1 MAKPSQSSFR
11 RILVS
16 RILLLF
22 VPVLLVGEILALNKA
37 RSSLLETARKNLTES
52 SMIKGE
58 KIVDAIA
65 ALKSNLLSASQ
76 TTVIKSGSSS
86 QAQQFLNAI
95 AQQLPT
101 HIECIQL
108 TNLRRNARIIA
119 STCGDEPIAEL
130 KLPLPND
137 EIEVEAISPSL
148 DGKTGKKN
156 STNQLQLLLSAPVYD
171 RFGNLHY
178 ALRIKTALQQKI
190 KNKRGSLTG
199 STVVIAEDGTILAH
213 PLTARVGT
221 NIKQHPD
228 ASRLKSILKRAI
240 AGKRDSVT
248 LYFKEGEKEG
258 TELVAGY
265 TAIPNPITNQ
275 QQQKWVVLAV
285 TSLDNALFGLGEI
298 KLILLALTFGL
309 ISVSVLASLY
319 LGRYLA
325 RPVEELRDYALNL
338 NSHHSAESVPHNFQ
352 IREFNQLA
360 QALNQMVERLKA
372 WAEELEIAW
381 KEAKTANHLKS
392 KFLATT
398 SHELRNPL
406 HTIINCVQLVK
417 DGMCDSREEE
427 MEYLLHADQAAIH
440 LLGII
445 NDLLDLSKIEEGKLS
460 VVTEPIDLRK
470 LLQEVINFQSVNVQ
484 KKSLQLKID
493 LRQEVIPVKAD
504 AAKLKQVLI
513 NVIGNATKFT
523 EAGSIAIATEIENS
537 FSQSQVII
545 TVTDTGVGIDPAQ
558 QHKLFRPFVMADNA
572 NTRKFEGT
580 GLGLAISRN
589 LIELMG
595 GTITLES
602 AGINQGT
609 TIAIALPLIN
619 ASLLSTSAPQEVSD
633 ETGAS
638 QIKEIEE
645 ISSQEK
651 IFPSPTGVMEVEKS
665 EHRLPPMGT
674 SEEIGIWKQVEETCA
689 ADTLRTTRHTSEF
702 SLHSPNSPSL
712 KS

>member
-1 MAKPSQSSFR
+1 MSLLFWFAFFEVRLPMTKPSQSSFR

-22 VPVLLVGEILALNKA
+22 VPVLLAGEILALNKA

-52 SMIKGE
+52 SQIKGE

-65 ALKSNLLSASQ
+65 SLKSNLLSASQ
-76 TTVIKSGSSS
+76 TTVIKSGSPWE
-86 QAQQFLNAI
+86 AQQFLNQLAE
-95 AQQLPT
+95 QLPT

-108 TNLRRNARIIA
+108 ANLRNGNIIA
-119 STCGDEPIAEL
+119 STCGDEAIAKL

-137 EIEVEAISPSL
+137 EIEIEAISPSL
-148 DGKTGKKN
+148 NGKTGKKD
-156 STNQLQLLLSAPVYD
+156 SRHQLQLLLSAPVYD
-171 RFGNLHY
+171 RFNNLHY
-178 ALRIKTALQQKI
+178 ALRIKTYLHQQI

-213 PLTARVGT
+213 PLPGRVGT

-228 ASRLKSILKRAI
+228 ASRLEMILKHAI
-240 AGKRDSVT
+240 AGKQDSVT
-248 LYFKEGEKEG
+248 LYFKEGEEKEG
-258 TELVAGY
+258 IELVAGY
-265 TAIPNPITNQ
+265 TAIPSPITNK
-275 QQQKWVVLAV
+275 QQQKWIVLAV

-325 RPVEELRDYALNL
+325 RPVEQLRDYALNL
-338 NSHHSAESVPHNFQ
+338 NSHHSAELVPHNFK
-352 IREFNQLA
+352 IKEFNQLA

-381 KEAKTANHLKS
+381 KEAKNANNVKS
-392 KFLATT
+392 KFVATT

-406 HTIINCVQLVK
+406 HTIINCVRIVR

-470 LLQEVINFQSVNVQ
+470 LLQEVINLQSVNVQ
-484 KKSLQLKID
+484 KKGLKFKID
-493 LRQEVIPVKAD
+493 LGQEVIAIRGD

-523 EAGSIAIATEIENS
+523 ETGSIAIATEIENS

-545 TVTDTGVGIDPAQ
+545 TITDTGVGIEPAQ

-572 NTRKFEGT
+572 STRKFEGT

-589 LIELMG
+589 LIELMK
-595 GTITLES
+595 GTITLDS

-609 TIAIALPLIN
+609 TIAIALPLID
-619 ASLLSTSAPQEVSD
+619 ASLLSTSAHQEVSD
-633 ETGAS
+633 QTGVN
-638 QIKEIEE
+638 QIREIEE

-651 IFPSPTGVMEVEKS
+651 IFPPPREVVEVEKS
-665 EHRLPPMGT
+665 DHRLPPMGS
-674 SEEIGIWKQVEETCA
+674 SEEIGIWREVR
-689 ADTLRTTRHTSEF
+689 DTSGANSLRTTRR
-702 SLHSPNSPSL
+702 
-712 KS
+712 

>member
-1 MAKPSQSSFR
+1 MTKLSQSSFR

-22 VPVLLVGEILALNKA
+22 VPVLFAGEILALNKA

-52 SMIKGE
+52 ATIKGE

-65 ALKSNLLSASQ
+65 ALKSNLFSASQ
-76 TTVIKSGSSS
+76 TTVIKSGSPWE
-86 QAQQFLNAI
+86 AQHFIEQL

-108 TNLRRNARIIA
+108 ANLRNGNIIA
-119 STCGDEPIAEL
+119 STCGYESIAEL

-137 EIEVEAISPSL
+137 EIEVEAISPSKV
-148 DGKTGKKN
+148 GKTGKRD
-156 STNQLQLLLSAPVYD
+156 TIHQLQLLLSAPVYD
-171 RFGNLHY
+171 KFGNLHY
-178 ALRIKTALQQKI
+178 ALRIKSALHQQI

-213 PLTARVGT
+213 PLTDRVGT
-221 NIKQHPD
+221 NIRQHPD

-240 AGKRDSVT
+240 AGRQASVN
-248 LYFKEGEKEG
+248 LYFKEGTEQEG
-258 TELVAGY
+258 IELVAGY

-275 QQQKWVVLAV
+275 QQQKWIVLAV

-309 ISVSVLASLY
+309 IVVSVLASLY

-325 RPVEELRDYALNL
+325 RPVEQLRDYALNL

-360 QALNQMVERLKA
+360 QALDLMVERLKA

-381 KEAKTANHLKS
+381 KEAKNANNVKS
-392 KFLATT
+392 KFVATT

-406 HTIINCVQLVK
+406 NTIINCVRLVR
-417 DGMCDSREEE
+417 DDMCDNREEE
-427 MEYLLHADQAAIH
+427 MEYLLHADKAAIH

-445 NDLLDLSKIEEGKLS
+445 NDLLDISKIEEGKLS

-470 LLQEVINFQSVNVQ
+470 LLLEVINLQSVNVQ
-484 KKSLQLKID
+484 QKGLQLKID
-493 LRQEVIPVKAD
+493 LGDEAIPVNGD
-504 AAKLKQVLI
+504 AGKLKQVLI

-523 EAGSIAIATEIENS
+523 EKGSIAIATEIENS
-537 FSQSQVII
+537 YRQSQVII
-545 TVTDTGVGIDPAQ
+545 SVTDTGVGIAPTQ
-558 QHKLFRPFVMADNA
+558 QHKLFRPFVMVDGA

-595 GTITLES
+595 GTITLAS

-609 TIAIALPLIN
+609 TIAITLPLIN
-619 ASLLSTSAPQEVSD
+619 ASLLSTSAYQEDSGD
-633 ETGAS
+633 APLEPLLLTETLRDRDRAVS
-638 QIKEIEE
+638 QIEEIEE
-645 ISSQEK
+645 TSLHGNN
-651 IFPSPTGVMEVEKS
+651 FPSAMLVDGEV
-665 EHRLPPMGT
+665 
-674 SEEIGIWKQVEETCA
+674 GIWGDRGK
-689 ADTLRTTRHTSEF
+689 TT
-702 SLHSPNSPSL
+702 SL
-712 KS
+712 KT

>member
-22 VPVLLVGEILALNKA
+22 VPVLLAGEIVALNKA

-52 SMIKGE
+52 SQIKGE

-65 ALKSNLLSASQ
+65 ALKSNLSTASQ
-76 TTVIKSGSSS
+76 TTVIKSGSPWE
-86 QAQQFLNAI
+86 AQQFIKAI
-95 AQQLPT
+95 AEQLPT

-108 TNLRRNARIIA
+108 ANLRNGNIIA
-119 STCGDEPIAEL
+119 STCGDESLAEL

-148 DGKTGKKN
+148 LGKTGKKD
-156 STNQLQLLLSAPVYD
+156 SINQLQLLLSAPVYD
-171 RFGNLHY
+171 TFGNLHY
-178 ALRIKTALQQKI
+178 TLRIKAALHQQI
-190 KNKRGSLTG
+190 QNKRGSLTG

-213 PLTARVGT
+213 PLPGRVGT

-228 ASRLKSILKRAI
+228 ASRLKMILKRAI

-248 LYFKEGEKEG
+248 LYFKEGEEK
-258 TELVAGY
+258 ELVAGY

-275 QQQKWVVLAV
+275 QQQKWIVLAV
-285 TSLDNALFGLGEI
+285 TDLDNALFGLGEI

-309 ISVSVLASLY
+309 ITVSVLASLY

-338 NSHHSAESVPHNFQ
+338 NSHHSAELVPHNFQ

-470 LLQEVINFQSVNVQ
+470 LLQEVINLQSVNVQ
-484 KKSLQLKID
+484 KKGLQLKID
-493 LRQEVIPVKAD
+493 LGQEVIAIKAD

-523 EAGSIAIATEIENS
+523 EIGSIAIATEIENS

-572 NTRKFEGT
+572 STRKFEGT

-595 GTITLES
+595 GTITLDS

-619 ASLLSTSAPQEVSD
+619 VSLLSTSAHQEVS
-633 ETGAS
+633 EER
-638 QIKEIEE
+638 EIEE

-651 IFPSPTGVMEVEKS
+651 IFPSPRGVMEVEKS
-665 EHRLPPMGT
+665 EHRFPPMGD
-674 SEEIGIWKQVEETCA
+674 SEEIGIWQEVRDTSG
-689 ADTLRTTRHTSEF
+689 ADTLRTTRR
-702 SLHSPNSPSL
+702 
-712 KS
+712 

>member
-1 MAKPSQSSFR
+1 MTKPSQSSFR

-22 VPVLLVGEILALNKA
+22 VPVLLAGEILALNKA

-52 SMIKGE
+52 SQIKGE

-65 ALKSNLLSASQ
+65 SLKSNLLSASQ
-76 TTVIKSGSSS
+76 TTVIKSGSPWE
-86 QAQQFLNAI
+86 AQQFLNQLAE
-95 AQQLPT
+95 QLPT

-108 TNLRRNARIIA
+108 ANLRNGNIIA
-119 STCGDEPIAEL
+119 STCGDEAIAKL

-137 EIEVEAISPSL
+137 EIEIEAISPSL
-148 DGKTGKKN
+148 NGKTGKKD
-156 STNQLQLLLSAPVYD
+156 SRHQLQLLLSAPVYD
-171 RFGNLHY
+171 RFNNLHY
-178 ALRIKTALQQKI
+178 ALRIKTYLHQQI

-213 PLTARVGT
+213 PLPGRVGT

-228 ASRLKSILKRAI
+228 ASRLEMILKHAI
-240 AGKRDSVT
+240 AGKQDSVT
-248 LYFKEGEKEG
+248 LYFKEGEEKEG
-258 TELVAGY
+258 IELVAGY
-265 TAIPNPITNQ
+265 TAIPSPITNK
-275 QQQKWVVLAV
+275 QQQKWIVLAV

-325 RPVEELRDYALNL
+325 RPVEQLRDYALNL
-338 NSHHSAESVPHNFQ
+338 NSHHSAELVPHNFK
-352 IREFNQLA
+352 IKEFNQLA

-381 KEAKTANHLKS
+381 KEAKNANNVKS
-392 KFLATT
+392 KFVATT

-406 HTIINCVQLVK
+406 HTIINCVRIVR

-470 LLQEVINFQSVNVQ
+470 LLQEVINLQSVNVQ
-484 KKSLQLKID
+484 KKGLKFKID
-493 LRQEVIPVKAD
+493 LGQEVIAIRGD

-523 EAGSIAIATEIENS
+523 ETGSIAIATEIENS

-545 TVTDTGVGIDPAQ
+545 TITDTGVGIEPAQ

-572 NTRKFEGT
+572 STRKFEGT

-589 LIELMG
+589 LIELMK
-595 GTITLES
+595 GTITLDS

-609 TIAIALPLIN
+609 TIAIALPLID
-619 ASLLSTSAPQEVSD
+619 ASLLSTSAHQEVSD
-633 ETGAS
+633 QTGVN
-638 QIKEIEE
+638 QIREIEE

-651 IFPSPTGVMEVEKS
+651 IFPPPREVVEVEKS
-665 EHRLPPMGT
+665 DHRLPPMGS
-674 SEEIGIWKQVEETCA
+674 SEEIGIWREVR
-689 ADTLRTTRHTSEF
+689 DTSGANSLRTTRR
-702 SLHSPNSPSL
+702 
-712 KS
+712 

>member
-1 MAKPSQSSFR
+1 MTKPSQSSFR

-22 VPVLLVGEILALNKA
+22 VPVLLAGEILTLNKA

-52 SMIKGE
+52 SQIKGQ

-65 ALKSNLLSASQ
+65 ALKSNLFSASQ
-76 TTVIKSGSSS
+76 TTVIKSGYSWET
-86 QAQQFLNAI
+86 QQFLNVI
-95 AQQLPT
+95 AKQLPT

-108 TNLRRNARIIA
+108 ANLRNGNIIA
-119 STCGDEPIAEL
+119 STCGEEPIAEL

-137 EIEVEAISPSL
+137 EIEVEAILPSL
-148 DGKTGKKN
+148 NGKTGKKD
-156 STNQLQLLLSAPVYD
+156 SINQLQLLLSAPVYD
-171 RFGNLHY
+171 RFGDLHY
-178 ALRIKTALQQKI
+178 ALRIKAALHQQI
-190 KNKRGSLTG
+190 KNKPGSLIG
-199 STVVIAEDGTILAH
+199 STVVVAEDGTILAH
-213 PLTARVGT
+213 PLAGRVGT

-228 ASRLKSILKRAI
+228 VSRLKMILKRAI

-248 LYFKEGEKEG
+248 LYFKETEEK
-258 TELVAGY
+258 ELVAGY

-275 QQQKWVVLAV
+275 QQQKWIVLAV
-285 TSLDNALFGLGEI
+285 TDLDNALFGLGEI

-325 RPVEELRDYALNL
+325 RPVEQLRDYALNL
-338 NSHHSAESVPHNFQ
+338 NSHHSAESVPHNFK
-352 IREFNQLA
+352 IKEFNQLA
-360 QALNQMVERLKA
+360 LALDKMVERLKA

-392 KFLATT
+392 TFLATT

-406 HTIINCVQLVK
+406 HTIINCVQLVR

-427 MEYLLHADQAAIH
+427 MEYLLHANQAAIH

-460 VVTEPIDLRK
+460 VVAEPIDLRK
-470 LLQEVINFQSVNVQ
+470 LLQEVINLQSVNVQ
-484 KKSLQLKID
+484 KKGLQLKID
-493 LRQEVIPVKAD
+493 LGEQVIAIKAD

-523 EAGSIAIATEIENS
+523 ESGSIAIATEIENS

-595 GTITLES
+595 GTISLES

-609 TIAIALPLIN
+609 TIAIALPLIDI
-619 ASLLSTSAPQEVSD
+619 SLLFTSAHQEVL
-633 ETGAS
+633 EERGAN
-638 QIKEIEE
+638 QIREIEE

-651 IFPSPTGVMEVEKS
+651 IFPSLKGVMEVKKS
-665 EHRLPPMGT
+665 EHRLISMGN
-674 SEEIGIWKQVEETCA
+674 SEEIGIWQEIRDTSGT
-689 ADTLRTTRHTSEF
+689 DTLRTTRR
-702 SLHSPNSPSL
+702 
-712 KS
+712 

>member
-52 SMIKGE
+52 SQIKGE

-65 ALKSNLLSASQ
+65 TLKSNLLSASQ
-76 TTVIKSGSSS
+76 TTVIKSGSSWE
-86 QAQQFLNAI
+86 AEQFLKAI
-95 AQQLPT
+95 AEQLPT

-108 TNLRRNARIIA
+108 ANLRNGNIIA
-119 STCGDEPIAEL
+119 STCGKQAIAEL

-137 EIEVEAISPSL
+137 EIEVEAIAPSL
-148 DGKTGKKN
+148 NGKSGNKN
-156 STNQLQLLLSAPVYD
+156 SRNQLQLLLSAPVYD
-171 RFGNLHY
+171 RFGNLNY
-178 ALRIKTALQQKI
+178 ALRIKAALQQKI

-213 PLTARVGT
+213 PLAGRVGT

-228 ASRLKSILKRAI
+228 ASRLKMILKRAI

-248 LYFKEGEKEG
+248 LYFKEGKEK
-258 TELVAGY
+258 ELVAGY

-275 QQQKWVVLAV
+275 QQQKWIVLAV
-285 TSLDNALFGLGEI
+285 TDLDNALFGLGEI

-325 RPVEELRDYALNL
+325 RPVEQLRDYALNL
-338 NSHHSAESVPHNFQ
+338 NSHHSAELVPHNFQ

-381 KEAKTANHLKS
+381 KEAKTANNVKS
-392 KFLATT
+392 KFVATT

-406 HTIINCVQLVK
+406 HTIINCVRLVR

-460 VVTEPIDLRK
+460 VVAEPIDLRK
-470 LLQEVINFQSVNVQ
+470 LLQEVINLQSVNVQ
-484 KKSLQLKID
+484 KKGLQLKIN
-493 LRQEVIPVKAD
+493 LGQEVIAIKAD

-523 EAGSIAIATEIENS
+523 ESGSIAIATEIENS

-572 NTRKFEGT
+572 STRKFEGT

-609 TIAIALPLIN
+609 TIAIALPLIDV
-619 ASLLSTSAPQEVSD
+619 SLLSTSAHQEVS
-633 ETGAS
+633 EERRANE
-638 QIKEIEE
+638 IREIEE

-651 IFPSPTGVMEVEKS
+651 IFPSPREVMEVEKS
-665 EHRLPPMGT
+665 KHRLSPMAN
-674 SEEIGIWKQVEETCA
+674 SEEIGIWREIRDTSG
-689 ADTLRTTRHTSEF
+689 ADTLRTTPNRDY
-702 SLHSPNSPSL
+702 HSRVNSG
-712 KS
+712 